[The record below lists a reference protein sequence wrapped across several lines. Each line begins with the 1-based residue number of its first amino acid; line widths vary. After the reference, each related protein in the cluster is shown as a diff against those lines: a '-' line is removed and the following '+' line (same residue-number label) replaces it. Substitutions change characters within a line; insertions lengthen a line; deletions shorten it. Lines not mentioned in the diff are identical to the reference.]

1 MVIVKYFLLLFVF
14 IVGCTSS
21 GVETEVYSDT
31 EEQTVLNYTE
41 VGNLHQI
48 KSAKMRRKAIKRI
61 MASSVSIQVE
71 VDLGGHGPPG
81 LILNTIGSG
90 TLIKHKGNTFVITA
104 RHVALAQTPNPKRYA
119 CSTVTEHC
127 TLLSDSMLIEL
138 ELRPSLSK
146 DFALYLVDKPL
157 RGTFPT
163 VISDKDPFI
172 GDPIW
177 ISGMPWGH
185 HPWISGGTIA
195 WLFGQDK
202 DRLLGIDSF
211 AASGSSGGGVFNTS
225 GQLIGITVAIEVSPL
240 LGPQVNQVLAVPI
253 KNIWVLD

>member
-1 MVIVKYFLLLFVF
+1 MKYILLLFVF
-14 IVGCTSS
+14 ILGCTSS
-21 GVETEVYSDT
+21 AKETEVYSHAED
-31 EEQTVLNYTE
+31 QTVFNFTE

-71 VDLGGHGPPG
+71 IDLGEYGPPG
-81 LILNTIGSG
+81 LVLNTIGSG

-138 ELRPSLSK
+138 QLRPSLSK
-146 DFALYLVDKPL
+146 DFALYLVDGALP
-157 RGTFPT
+157 GTFPT
-163 VISDKDPFI
+163 VISDDNPFI

-185 HPWISGGTIA
+185 HPWISGGSIA
-195 WLFGQDK
+195 WLFGEGKDK
-202 DRLLGIDSF
+202 LLGIDSF
-211 AASGSSGGGVFNTS
+211 AASGSSGGGVFNTN
-225 GQLIGITVAIEVSPL
+225 GELIGITVAIEVSPL

-253 KNIWVLD
+253 KNIWVLN